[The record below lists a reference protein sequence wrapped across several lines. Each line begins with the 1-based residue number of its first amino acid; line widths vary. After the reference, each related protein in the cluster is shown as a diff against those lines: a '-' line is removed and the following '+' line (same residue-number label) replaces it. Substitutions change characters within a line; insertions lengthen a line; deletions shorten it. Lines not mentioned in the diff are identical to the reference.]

1 MVERDSNGLLIYP
14 VSYRT
19 EETLLPIIE
28 RHVEKGATI
37 YSDGWLAYCK
47 FNEAGYEHFTV
58 IHKYYF
64 KKTYVNTKTQ
74 DIVDFIQIV
83 SKVLGK
89 MPKTISGKCQ
99 ERK

>member
-1 MVERDSNGLLIYP
+1 MDLWHGGERQQRS
-14 VSYRT
+14 SYLSSVWPYRRNPI
-19 EETLLPIIE
+19 LPIIE

-58 IHKYYF
+58 IHKYYS
-64 KKTYVNTKTQ
+64 KKTYVNTMTQ

-83 SKVLGK
+83 
-89 MPKTISGKCQ
+89 
-99 ERK
+99 